1 MQKSDIK
8 DFYLDSKKYNKLLDK
23 LREENRYDL
32 SKLVIEAIGE
42 AIIYGL
48 LKGRKIYTDV

>member
-48 LKGRKIYTDV
+48 LKGREIYTDV